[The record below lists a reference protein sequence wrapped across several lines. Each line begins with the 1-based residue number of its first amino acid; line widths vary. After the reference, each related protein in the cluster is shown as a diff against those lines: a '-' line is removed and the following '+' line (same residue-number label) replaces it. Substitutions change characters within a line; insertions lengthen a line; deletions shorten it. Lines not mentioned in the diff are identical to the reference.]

1 MIDGMLRTCSG
12 YEEEGW
18 VKMEEG
24 ILFPFQ
30 VLLFPL
36 LLGTLQNP
44 YNTIRQFEAGL
55 SNQILTSSGKKV
67 IGGSQKLSSTKPKP
81 TKSMQ
86 CKNQAA
92 TANHTGTG
100 HKTKLVSIIK
110 QWWKKISH
118 SPLRFQCGSC
128 LWRSFQT
135 PALLALLF
143 VKVELS
149 L

>member
-110 QWWKKISH
+110 QWWKKNLPQ
-118 SPLRFQCGSC
+118 SPAFSVWVL
-128 LWRSFQT
+128 
-135 PALLALLF
+135 PME
-143 VKVELS
+143 ELS
-149 L
+149 DSSFTCLVICQS